1 MIFTE
6 GNVTV
11 MISNMTRSL
20 KFYTKTLGLK
30 LRYGPHHGEWAEVKA
45 PGLVIGLHRTYGHGP
60 RPGKS
65 ESLSIGFTV
74 KSLEKAMALLKKK
87 GVRFSPRIVDEGPV
101 SLAFFTDPDGTPLY
115 LCEVKPHKH

>member
-11 MISNMTRSL
+11 MISNMARSL

-30 LRYGPHHGEWAEVKA
+30 LQFKAPHGEWAEVKG

-74 KSLEKAMALLKKK
+74 RSLGKAMSLLKKK
-87 GVRFSPRIVDEGPV
+87 GVRFSPQIMDEGPV
-101 SLAFFTDPDGTPLY
+101 RLAFFTDPDGTPLY
-115 LCEVKPHKH
+115 LCEVKP